1 MNPGIIYDTVKQR
14 EQFIWDFYRGNTEIL
29 SMMKCGCVVSEIFNV
44 DKTFAVFESRV
55 CSCME
60 EMAPSAKFYVIQ
72 HRQTVGL

>member
-14 EQFIWDFYRGNTEIL
+14 EQLLTTYRGNTEIL

-72 HRQTVGL
+72 HRQTIGL